1 MSQRFQI
8 EDLIVQDNSGVV
20 FRALDTESGRQVA
33 LRRFFPFGGR
43 GGGLDAEERI
53 AYGLAVKRFAGVS
66 HPALRSVICGGCDPI
81 DGMPFIA
88 TEWVEGKRLQTV
100 IDRKPL
106 APSEAVNLLLKALEV
121 CQFLSKALTEE
132 AVWVETDLEAIVIG
146 EAASGRGITFWI
158 APLRL
163 LETSDRPRSF
173 TPLITLTEEIMGWP
187 EKVVSDPAARG
198 LESWLK
204 WMRGVNST
212 TSLDEAREMLIT
224 LAGKKPPTATKHL
237 VHQTARPVV
246 NRKKRGI
253 ASKFSIMAV
262 AFLVLLALGASCWLL
277 VERNEATL
285 AKAYVDAA
293 RVDRTV
299 IPDPGSQT
307 LGLGKP
313 DELEVT
319 TALEETAAPRPRLS
333 TSPEDAERRAAEF
346 LQERQNSEQEIQ
358 ARRLEIQ
365 KRGGVFEIGD
375 GALLLEQKNAE
386 VHLRGHVSAVQ
397 FSDKGKGATLYLEFS
412 NSNLR
417 DGVRGFVMRKNL
429 DGMMTLAAFQKLIG
443 KNIQLRGKVTT
454 PTSRSRPEIEIKDI
468 DSIQEV
474 R

>member
-20 FRALDTESGRQVA
+20 FRALDTESGKQVA

-88 TEWVEGKRLQTV
+88 TEWIEGKRLQTV

-106 APSEAVNLLLKALEV
+106 APDEAVNLLLKALEV
-121 CQFLSKALTEE
+121 CQFLSQAFSEE
-132 AVWVETDLEAIVIG
+132 AVWVETNLEAIVIG
-146 EAASGRGITFWI
+146 ETGSGRGITFWV

-163 LETSDRPRSF
+163 LETSDHPRSL

-204 WMRGVNST
+204 WMRGVSST
-212 TSLDEAREMLIT
+212 TSLDEAREMLIA
-224 LAGKKPPTATKHL
+224 LAGKKSPTATKHL

-246 NRKKRGI
+246 NRKKGGI
-253 ASKFSIMAV
+253 TSKFSIMAV
-262 AFLVLLALGASCWLL
+262 AFLVLLALGAGGWLL
-277 VERNEATL
+277 VERNKATL

-293 RVDRTV
+293 RVDTAI
-299 IPDPGSQT
+299 IPDPGSRT

-319 TALEETAAPRPRLS
+319 TALEETAAPSPRLS

-346 LQERQNSEQEIQ
+346 LQERQISEQEIQ

-417 DGVRGFVMRKNL
+417 DGVRGFIMRKNL